1 MHAKANAAIIDCYN
15 KNRDSEASFN
25 SMMMSELQKT
35 VGEQYWRKGCYI
47 FNQCLLLTGHP
58 APKIE
63 PQRRKGE
70 LPESFDLL
78 KLYQSDLG
86 DRILSYASGADLC
99 TLDMLNTK
107 FNALTTDQWKVV
119 TKDRFGMDNGKQGW
133 KVGTSFLRPPVF
145 VHNLGGYDEP
155 EPDDGRP
162 RIVTNDN
169 IIAYT
174 SDRNA
179 GWLGSN
185 IGLRDAS
192 TLKRIQSTIS
202 NADFIDK
209 VSICGQVG
217 SEIIVASTN
226 SSIEAEA
233 IHHNYEEDGDIPP
246 MQAWRYNGTYN
257 SDNGGVETIGCE
269 THLITAHDGMIR
281 LYEIK
286 EEPFEAG
293 GGGDAQELFTPR
305 NGIRVYEGVAEE
317 EGIENEDGVVRDM
330 KLAWGPD
337 KTHFI
342 VGCTHKICVLKFEAA
357 KNEISLV
364 KTITV
369 PNWEVTNVALAE
381 DYIVASSE
389 YKKVHIW
396 NRSTGDKMVY
406 GLQGGTARD
415 ALCDVGVDVYVDV
428 RLRHDEEGFVRSL
441 SFSCHGNILVST
453 SHIGWAVCIWD
464 MKTGELLK
472 RHMLPDGTSDVTDM
486 VHLKKLNAFICM
498 NAGYESMLAFPA
510 NQRQYEMAT
519 SIYYDEVYESESDES
534 DSE

>member
-1 MHAKANAAIIDCYN
+1 MSSSTATLKFKSGFLLKSSENRINTDPRPAK
-15 KNRDSEASFN
+15 R
-25 SMMMSELQKT
+25 L
-35 VGEQYWRKGCYI
+35 
-47 FNQCLLLTGHP
+47 
-58 APKIE
+58 
-63 PQRRKGE
+63 RRVGE
-70 LPESFDLL
+70 LPTSFDLL
-78 KLYQSDLG
+78 WLYQSDLG
-86 DRILSYASGADLC
+86 DRILSYASGHDLC
-99 TLDMLNTK
+99 TLEILNK
-107 FNALTTDQWKVV
+107 QFKSLVTTDKWKEV
-119 TKDRFGMDNGKQGW
+119 TKERFGMNNGKEGW

-145 VHNLGGYDEP
+145 GVNLSNNNN
-155 EPDDGRP
+155 EPDGRSP
-162 RIVTNDN
+162 CIVTNDN
-169 IIAYT
+169 IVVDI
-174 SDRNA
+174 SDTEY
-179 GWLGSN
+179 SS

-192 TLKRIQSTIS
+192 TLKYIQHGIS
-202 NADFIDK
+202 NPNVNAK
-209 VSICGQVG
+209 VSICGRVG
-217 SEIIVASTN
+217 AEIIVASTKFR
-226 SSIEAEA
+226 SGIEAEVV
-233 IHHNYEEDGDIPP
+233 HWNHDEDGDIPP
-246 MQAWRYNGTYN
+246 IQAWDHNGN
-257 SDNGGVETIGCE
+257 SISGVETIGCE